1 MMDSEPI
8 TKEMKVEAVRA
19 LLKECDS
26 ILVWVLNEVE
36 GVTLPD
42 YIKAANEVT
51 VLELGLDM
59 KTPIP
64 DLVVSPL
71 GITATLSFA
80 RSPFFVTLPWEAIG
94 MVRAKDGGEP
104 KAPEKAERRLTAVPM
119 DAPFDAE
126 AAGPSNAVQAR
137 PALRLVRSDDR
148 DGPAG
153 GES

>member
-1 MMDSEPI
+1 MMHSEPI